1 MPRKRRWTVK
11 LRTLAPLTPAEIYV
25 LMTGEWADARI
36 PGWVGAMQLGADE
49 TAHLRAAWAAHG
61 QALSAEAASFGF
73 VPFAASRRTPSG
85 PGLARWAESFIR
97 QHRY

>member
-1 MPRKRRWTVK
+1 MPRKRRAVK
-11 LRTLAPLTPAEIYV
+11 VRTLAPLTPAEIYV

-49 TAHLRAAWAAHG
+49 DAHLRAAWAAHRE
-61 QALSAEAASFGF
+61 ALTAEAASFGF

-85 PGLARWAESFIR
+85 PGWDRWVEAFLR